1 MANTTTKRAIVANDV
16 KQGAAV
22 HFEKQQAIKSHGGYV
37 GDIDEA
43 SIPAELVKAEGRT
56 FYNATS

>member
-1 MANTTTKRAIVANDV
+1 MANTTTVKAVAGQDV

-22 HFEKQQAIKSHGGYV
+22 HFEKQQAIKS
-37 GDIDEA
+37 A